1 MYKNIIFDL
10 GGVVVN
16 FAPKDFLMDRFM
28 NKKAEDMVYA
38 LTFGSKEWEE
48 LDRGDISRGTAN
60 RIMLENAARC
70 GRTFEVQTVID
81 EWETIL
87 QTNQR
92 TLKTMCKLKLAGYH
106 LYYLSNI
113 ASDTFEQISHR
124 DFFPLFDGGIASC
137 DVHLCKPDPQIYTM
151 LMQKYHLAY
160 DESIFIDDNKQN
172 AQAAYNLGITGI
184 LYKNHKSF
192 ERALRLCKVEL
203 PDSRNI
209 RNMVRNMKREQE
221 AEEAAQAAK
230 AQNQE

>member
-10 GGVVVN
+10 GGVVIN
-16 FAPKDFLMDRFM
+16 FTPKDFLMDRFM
-28 NKKAEDMVYA
+28 NKKAEEIVYA
-38 LTFGSKEWEE
+38 LTFGSKEWEDM
-48 LDRGDISRGTAN
+48 DRGDLSRGTAN

-81 EWETIL
+81 EWESIL

-92 TLKTMCKLKLAGYH
+92 TIKTMCKLKLAGYR
-106 LYYLSNI
+106 LYYLSNM
-113 ASDTFEQISHR
+113 AADTFEEIRNR
-124 DFFPLFDGGIASC
+124 DFFPLFDGGVVSC
-137 DVHLCKPDPQIYTM
+137 DVHVCKPDPQIYTL

-160 DESIFIDDNKQN
+160 DESIFIDDSKQN

-209 RNMVRNMKREQE
+209 RDLIRAKKKEQIE
-221 AEEAAQAAK
+221 AEAK
-230 AQNQE
+230 AAEANES